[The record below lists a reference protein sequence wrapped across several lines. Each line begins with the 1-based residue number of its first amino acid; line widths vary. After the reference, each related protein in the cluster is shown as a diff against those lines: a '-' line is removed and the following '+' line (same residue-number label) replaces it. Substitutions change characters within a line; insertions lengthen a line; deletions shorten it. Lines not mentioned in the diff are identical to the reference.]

1 MKRADA
7 IALGLFAIALI
18 VMGAATIIESRAVRT
33 IEIGDLYIHDDA
45 NMEWRLEVWSGDTC
59 HVLAFRTTD
68 DADAYVRALRADA
81 RLNVIDKGGEEWTR

>member
-33 IEIGDLYIHDDA
+33 IEIGDLYIMDA
-45 NMEWRLEVWSGDTC
+45 TNAPWCLDIFINGTR
-59 HVLAFRTTD
+59 HVMAFRTTD

-81 RLNVIDKGGEEWTR
+81 RLNVIDKGGEE